1 MKYFLT
7 TLGCAKNVADSDG
20 IGSLLD
26 RAGYA
31 ASERAEDADVLI
43 VNTCGFLQAS
53 RQESLAALREL
64 GDQKHGGQLL
74 IAAGCLISRYGEA
87 VQREVPQVDSVIDAG
102 RWLAMPR
109 LIEHLRSEDHKR
121 LLLTEPYSAVV
132 SSDEWRVTSDA
143 IGERRMA
150 TASPDTGHS
159 PRSVVEQLPRTPRGP
174 SAYLKIADGCDRPCT
189 FCIIPAIKGAHR
201 SKPMDAVIAEARD
214 LVAHG
219 VKEIVLV
226 AQDTT
231 AYGRDFSP
239 TDSSAIP
246 SATYTGEKSRYWDWG
261 KRDLLAM
268 LIERLCT
275 EVDGLRWLR
284 LMYAYPGHVT
294 PRLIETM
301 ARYPQVVHYI
311 DVPLQHAHPETL
323 KRMKRPNIVVTRQML
338 DALRAAMPDLAIR
351 TTFIVGFPDET
362 NEEFN
367 ALLEFLEEQQFD
379 RVGVFEY
386 SPEEGTP
393 AALMPDQVAPK
404 TKKHRRERAMS
415 LQQKISL
422 AKNKRWVGKELDVL
436 IEGAG
441 DGVSIAR
448 SYRDAPE
455 VDGVVI
461 VQRELPPCEFVRV
474 KITKAI
480 EYDLMAE
487 PI

>member
-1 MKYFLT
+1 MRYYLL

-64 GDQKHGGQLL
+64 GDQKRDDQLL
-74 IAAGCLISRYGEA
+74 IAAGCLISRYGA
-87 VQREVPQVDSVIDAG
+87 VVEREVPQVDSVIDAG
-102 RWLAMPR
+102 HWLALPR
-109 LIEHLRSEDHKR
+109 LIETLRR
-121 LLLTEPYSAVV
+121 LPERSAAESKENLRKVDARDWLTDAYAGLPLEQLSA
-132 SSDEWRVTSDA
+132 
-143 IGERRMA
+143 
-150 TASPDTGHS
+150 
-159 PRSVVEQLPRTPRGP
+159 RSIVEQLPRAPHGP

-201 SKPMDAVIAEARD
+201 SKPADAVIAETRD
-214 LVAHG
+214 LVAQG

-231 AYGRDFSP
+231 AYGWDF
-239 TDSSAIP
+239 
-246 SATYTGEKSRYWDWG
+246 G
-261 KRDLLAM
+261 KRDSLAP
-268 LIERLCT
+268 LVEQLCA

-301 ARYPQVVHYI
+301 ARLPQVVHYI

-323 KRMKRPNIVVTRQML
+323 KRMKRPNLTVTRQML
-338 DALRAAMPDLAIR
+338 DTLRAAMPDLAIR
-351 TTFIVGFPDET
+351 TTFIVGFPGET

-367 ALLEFLEEQQFD
+367 ALLGFLEEQQFD

-386 SPEEGTP
+386 SLEDGTP
-393 AALMPDQVAPK
+393 SATMPDQVAPK
-404 TKKHRRERAMS
+404 TKKHRREQAMA

-422 AKNKRWVGKELDVL
+422 TKNKRWIGEELDVL
-436 IEGAG
+436 VEGAG

-461 VQRELPPCEFVRV
+461 VSRELVPGEFARVR
-474 KITKAI
+474 ITQAI
-480 EYDLMAE
+480 EYDLMGE
-487 PI
+487 VV

>member
-1 MKYFLT
+1 MRYYLL

-31 ASERAEDADVLI
+31 ASPRAEDADVLI
-43 VNTCGFLQAS
+43 VNTCSFLQAS
-53 RQESLAALREL
+53 RRESLAALREL
-64 GDQKHGGQLL
+64 GEQKRDGQLL
-74 IAAGCLISRYGEA
+74 IAAGCLISRYGEV
-87 VQREVPQVDSVIDAG
+87 VQREVPQVDGVIDAG

-109 LIEHLRSEDHKR
+109 LIDYLKSSGHASRDCLAEAYAGLPADQISARS
-121 LLLTEPYSAVV
+121 
-132 SSDEWRVTSDA
+132 
-143 IGERRMA
+143 I
-150 TASPDTGHS
+150 
-159 PRSVVEQLPRTPRGP
+159 VEQLPRTPQGP
-174 SAYLKIADGCDRPCT
+174 SAFLKIADGCDRPCT

-201 SKPMDAVIAEARD
+201 SKPMDAVIAEARN

-219 VKEIVLV
+219 VKEVVLV

-231 AYGRDFSP
+231 AYGWDF
-239 TDSSAIP
+239 
-246 SATYTGEKSRYWDWG
+246 G
-261 KRDLLAM
+261 KRDLLAV

-301 ARYPQVVHYI
+301 ARHPQVVHYI

-323 KRMKRPNIVVTRQML
+323 RRMKRPNIVVTRQML

-351 TTFIVGFPDET
+351 TTFIVGFPGET

-367 ALLEFLEEQQFD
+367 ALLEFLKEQQFD

-386 SPEEGTP
+386 SQEEGTP
-393 AALMPDQVAPK
+393 SATMPDQVAPK
-404 TKKHRRERAMS
+404 TKKHRREKAMA

-422 AKNKRWVGKELDVL
+422 AKNRRWIGKELDVL

-461 VQRELPPCEFVRV
+461 VQRELPPGEFARVR
-474 KITKAI
+474 ITQAI

-487 PI
+487 IIK

>member
-1 MKYFLT
+1 M
-7 TLGCAKNVADSDG
+7 
-20 IGSLLD
+20 
-26 RAGYA
+26 
-31 ASERAEDADVLI
+31 LI

-53 RQESLAALREL
+53 RQESLSALRDL
-64 GDQKHGGQLL
+64 GDQKHDGQLL
-74 IAAGCLISRYGEA
+74 IAAGCLISRYGEM

-102 RWLAMPR
+102 HWLAMPR
-109 LIEHLRSEDHKR
+109 LIQYLQANDGHAPRDW
-121 LLLTEPYSAVV
+121 LTEAYADLPLDQLSA
-132 SSDEWRVTSDA
+132 
-143 IGERRMA
+143 
-150 TASPDTGHS
+150 
-159 PRSVVEQLPRTPRGP
+159 RSVVEQLPRAPRGP

-239 TDSSAIP
+239 TDSLTIP
-246 SATYTGEKSRYWDWG
+246 VATDTGEKSRYWDWG
-261 KRDLLAM
+261 KRDLLAT
-268 LIERLCT
+268 LTERLCT

-301 ARYPQVVHYI
+301 ARYPQVLHYI

-323 KRMKRPNIVVTRQML
+323 KRMKRPNLVVTRQML

-351 TTFIVGFPDET
+351 TTFIVGFPGET

-367 ALLEFLEEQQFD
+367 ALLEFLDEQQFD

-393 AALMPDQVAPK
+393 AALLPDQVAAK
-404 TKKHRRERAMS
+404 TKKHRRDQAMA
-415 LQQKISL
+415 LQQKISF
-422 AKNKRWVGKELDVL
+422 AKNRRWIGKELDVL

-461 VQRELPPCEFVRV
+461 VQGELPPGEFVRV
-474 KITKAI
+474 KITQAM
-480 EYDLMAE
+480 EYDLTAE
-487 PI
+487 TT